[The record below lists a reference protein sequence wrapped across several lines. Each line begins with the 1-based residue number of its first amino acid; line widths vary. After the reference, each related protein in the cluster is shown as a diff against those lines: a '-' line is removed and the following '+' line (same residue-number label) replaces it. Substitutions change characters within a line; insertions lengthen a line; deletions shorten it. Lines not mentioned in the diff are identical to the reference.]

1 MLQSE
6 GLVASD
12 LLAAFVACRVLL
24 LQGRPHLICQM
35 SGRHDPSR
43 LSTKEMPRAEVANLV
58 NHIAHCEFEEGW
70 QFGKELY
77 SRDNPPPV
85 VSRVP
90 LSFCLF
96 SQPTSASDSCWPL
109 LN

>member
-12 LLAAFVACRVLL
+12 LLAAFVARRVLP

-43 LSTKEMPRAEVANLV
+43 LCTKEMPRGEVANLV
-58 NHIAHCEFEEGW
+58 NHIAHCEFTEDW
-70 QFGKELY
+70 QFGKEPY

-85 VSRVP
+85 VSRI
-90 LSFCLF
+90 
-96 SQPTSASDSCWPL
+96 L
-109 LN
+109 L